1 MNVNTITKTSCLLKY
16 SFRRQQSEAIWT
28 NAYRQKK
35 CSWETSPK
43 NHPKSVFLANMPR
56 LTGKKKNRMVS
67 WLFPYKAYST
77 PLLRQFL
84 TTSPPLSSP
93 SILKN
98 IMAFLSPGRSQ
109 NSNSLD
115 MTGKKNTSS
124 LLLTFFYCMKF
135 QEQYQLDFFLTSLEV
150 IFVSLRSIS
159 TTLKCWKPK
168 STERMKKKNYRKRL
182 SEVHIPPHQ

>member
-16 SFRRQQSEAIWT
+16 SFRQQSEAIWT

-56 LTGKKKNRMVS
+56 LTGKKNQNGILIISLQSIFHAPVETIPHH
-67 WLFPYKAYST
+67 FA
-77 PLLRQFL
+77 
-84 TTSPPLSSP
+84 PLSSP

-150 IFVSLRSIS
+150 IFVSLRSIN